1 MYGTSKDTVD
11 EIIRVSKV
19 PVLDV
24 DVEGVKSIKTVD
36 DFQAKYVF
44 IAPPSI
50 QVLEERLR
58 RRNTETESQITTRI
72 KNAQKEIEFGTEE
85 NFDCIIINDT
95 LEEAT
100 EMLCRKACEWFPSIT
115 S

>member
-1 MYGTSKDTVD
+1 MQDGISRGKFLEHAKVHTNMYGTSKDTVD

-36 DFQAKYVF
+36 DFQAKFVF

-50 QVLEERLR
+50 QVLEERLFFQLPFR
-58 RRNTETESQITTRI
+58 R
-72 KNAQKEIEFGTEE
+72 
-85 NFDCIIINDT
+85 
-95 LEEAT
+95 L
-100 EMLCRKACEWFPSIT
+100 
-115 S
+115 